1 MATKPSTGTPAH
13 ASADLRA
20 VISVLLSANRRETG
34 LTLHDVRLAL
44 QGNSWAWTQEGEL
57 LHSQDRT
64 ALLIE
69 IDELIEKHGMEASA
83 RSFLPAAEG

>member
-1 MATKPSTGTPAH
+1 
-13 ASADLRA
+13 
-20 VISVLLSANRRETG
+20 
-34 LTLHDVRLAL
+34 L